1 MTIETQSNSGGP
13 RVTRRGFLAGSG
25 GLTFAIVLGANGAG
39 LITPA
44 RAKSVAQ
51 EITAWVRIAPDD
63 VITILTPA
71 AEMGQ
76 GSMTSVPLIL
86 AEELDA
92 DWDKVVLEWAPAD
105 PKVYGY
111 TRKRRGRVS
120 KSMGIFGSR
129 AVMMYYNQMRIA
141 GAQARQVLLDAAAAR
156 WRVPVTE
163 LTTEPSK
170 VVHAKSGRRLSYGE
184 IASFATM
191 PATLPEVGKGALKK
205 KSEFRLIGK
214 SQPRR
219 DIPGKVDGTAQFS
232 IDVQLPGMV
241 YTSTVHSPVQ
251 NGKPGSWNEAEIKA
265 MKGVL
270 GTVKLKQGVAVVADS
285 FERVLAARDALE
297 VKWKGAKA
305 KGFDSETAL

>member
-13 RVTRRGFLAGSG
+13 KVTRRGFLAGTG

-39 LITPA
+39 LLTPA

-120 KSMGIFGSR
+120 KSMGIYGSR
-129 AVMMYYNQMRIA
+129 AVMMYYHQMRIA
-141 GAQARQVLLDAAAAR
+141 GAQARHHC
-156 WRVPVTE
+156 WRQRHAHGRIPTPPL
-163 LTTEPSK
+163 LTTATPVAGSL
-170 VVHAKSGRRLSYGE
+170 APWPGREREKFLLAAHHLVAQALDRGRGLARLLGRFDGQHRCPLVGAIEAVDRLSGLRVRGLRSLASTIK
-184 IASFATM
+184 IAWS
-191 PATLPEVGKGALKK
+191 
-205 KSEFRLIGK
+205 
-214 SQPRR
+214 
-219 DIPGKVDGTAQFS
+219 
-232 IDVQLPGMV
+232 
-241 YTSTVHSPVQ
+241 
-251 NGKPGSWNEAEIKA
+251 
-265 MKGVL
+265 
-270 GTVKLKQGVAVVADS
+270 
-285 FERVLAARDALE
+285 
-297 VKWKGAKA
+297 
-305 KGFDSETAL
+305 